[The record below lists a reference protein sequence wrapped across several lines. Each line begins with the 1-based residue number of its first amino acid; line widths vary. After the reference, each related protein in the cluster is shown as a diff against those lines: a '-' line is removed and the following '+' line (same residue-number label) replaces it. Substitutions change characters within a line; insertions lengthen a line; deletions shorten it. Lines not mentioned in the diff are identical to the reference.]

1 MTVITTRYLP
11 FRALIPAAALLIGAL
26 AQGGCSDIR
35 QAVGAEK
42 APPDEFQVRVRAP
55 LSLPRDYG
63 LRAPAP
69 GTERPQAVRERDRAR
84 QIVLESDESR
94 KGKLSE
100 RRRVKGVSPAEA
112 ALLAKLGGEDVDPGI
127 RQVVERETNAINED
141 SKSFVD
147 SLIFWREDPP
157 PGTAVDPR
165 EESRRLQENVA
176 LGRPA
181 DSGKTPVIER
191 KSKGLFTKGLFKD
204 LF

>member
-1 MTVITTRYLP
+1 MTRVGFPIFR
-11 FRALIPAAALLIGAL
+11 FRAMIPAALLVIGAL
-26 AQGGCSDIR
+26 AQGGCTELR

-42 APPDEFQVRVRAP
+42 TPPDEFQVRVRAP

-69 GTERPQAVRERDRAR
+69 GTSRPQAVREQDRAR

-94 KGKLSE
+94 TG
-100 RRRVKGVSPAEA
+100 RRPAPRVIRGVSPAEA
-112 ALLAKLGGEDVDPGI
+112 ALLAKLNGADVDPDI

-141 SKSFVD
+141 NKSFVD
-147 SLIFWREDPP
+147 SIIFWRETPP

-181 DSGKTPVIER
+181 DTGETPVIER

-204 LF
+204 WF